1 MISEAH
7 LLDPGVLPTITEPSS
22 AVINCASPLFA
33 KPITHAKTHN
43 LVPEVTKK
51 LEAFAQHR
59 SQKPQEIL
67 QSREEGSSQIPH
79 LRTSPAHGNLT
90 HCDNPHRELSTQPA
104 PPNQSDHPDNSTVF
118 QRGQCLL

>member
-7 LLDPGVLPTITEPSS
+7 LLDSGVLPTITEPLS
-22 AVINCASPLFA
+22 AVTDRASPLFA

-43 LVPEVTKK
+43 LIPEVTKK

-59 SQKPQEIL
+59 LQKPQEIP

-79 LRTSPAHGNLT
+79 LGTSPAHSNPT
-90 HCDNPHRELSTQPA
+90 HCDNPHRELSMQPA
-104 PPNQSDHPDNSTVF
+104 PPN
-118 QRGQCLL
+118 